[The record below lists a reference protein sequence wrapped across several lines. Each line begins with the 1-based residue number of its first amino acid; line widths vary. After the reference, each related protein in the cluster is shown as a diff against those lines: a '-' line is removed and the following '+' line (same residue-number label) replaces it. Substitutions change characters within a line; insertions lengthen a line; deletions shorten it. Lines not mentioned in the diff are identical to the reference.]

1 LTIWC
6 GVGTALAATVDHDVR
21 RIASFG
27 LAGSAHQ
34 PRIDVGDDR
43 WPPFLGQVVH
53 HRLTG
58 LAIAAVDVGGL
69 LISAEHRADLVSH
82 HHEAM
87 VCSLA
92 LERDL
97 LAVADALADVSID
110 HVVLKGAAVAH
121 IGYPDPSWRPFGDV
135 DLLVASDRFDSVCM
149 ALSDLGFRRTFVDPR
164 PRFAARFGKGAAYVG
179 SDGLEVDLHRLLADG
194 PFGYWIDHDEILR
207 STTLFELGGRP
218 LLRLDDTALV
228 LHACLHAVLG
238 GPSPTLLQIRDIA
251 QLSARGGVR
260 WDLLGDW
267 AVRWHLRAVIEHA
280 FHLVERDLGGRALP
294 DAARAYVRS
303 SWPSVQER
311 GALRACAEERFRGE
325 RDLASLRA
333 LPGVRA
339 KILFG
344 GALLFPNR
352 EFIRSRTGSDRWSGY
367 VRRWRIPV
375 ASIAARS
382 R

>member
-1 LTIWC
+1 
-6 GVGTALAATVDHDVR
+6 VDTALAATVEDAVR

-27 LAGSAHQ
+27 LTSGAHER
-34 PRIDVGDDR
+34 RIEVVGEG
-43 WPPFLGQVVH
+43 WPALLGQVVH

-58 LAIAAVDVGGL
+58 LATAAAGMGAL
-69 LISAEHRADLVSH
+69 ALSAEQHTDVVMRHR
-82 HHEAM
+82 EAM
-87 VCSLA
+87 VCAVS

-97 LAVADALADVSID
+97 VDVGEALEAAGIEQ
-110 HVVLKGAAVAH
+110 VVLKGPTVAH
-121 IGYPDPSWRPFGDV
+121 VGYPDPSWRPFGDV
-135 DLLVASDRFDSVCM
+135 DLLVPSDRFSAACSV
-149 ALSDLGFRRTFVDPR
+149 LSYLGYRRTFVDPR
-164 PRFAARFGKGAAYVG
+164 PGFAARFGKGAAHVG
-179 SDGLEVDLHRLLADG
+179 SDGLEVDLHRLLAEG
-194 PFGYWIDHDEILR
+194 PFGYWIDHGEILR
-207 STTLFELGGRP
+207 STTSFELGGRSF
-218 LLRLDDTALV
+218 LRLDDTALV

-238 GPSPTLLQIRDIA
+238 GPTPTLLQIRDIA

-260 WDLLGDW
+260 WDLLADW
-267 AVRWHLRAVIEHA
+267 AVRWHLRAVMEHA

-339 KILFG
+339 KVLFG

-352 EFIRSRTGSDRWSGY
+352 DFIRSRTGSDRWRSY